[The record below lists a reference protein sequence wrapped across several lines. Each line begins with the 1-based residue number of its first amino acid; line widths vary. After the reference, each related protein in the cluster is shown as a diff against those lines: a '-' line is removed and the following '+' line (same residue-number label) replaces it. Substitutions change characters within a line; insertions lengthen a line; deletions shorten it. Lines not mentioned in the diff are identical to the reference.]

1 MAKTSYP
8 QPPPKLSEATETV
21 GRSPERLPFG
31 PKNYKLM
38 AVGVA
43 ILVLGYVLLG
53 MEKFKDVEEG
63 FSIALHV
70 APVVILAGYAEII
83 YAIMVRDKAGER

>member
-1 MAKTSYP
+1 MAKSAYP
-8 QPPPKLSEATETV
+8 QPPPKTSEAAESV
-21 GRSPERLPFG
+21 KSVPERLPFG

-43 ILVLGYVLLG
+43 ILAVGFVLLG
-53 MEKFKDVEEG
+53 VEKFKDAQDG

-70 APVVILAGYAEII
+70 APVVIIAGYAEII
-83 YAIMVRDKAGER
+83 YAIMVKDKADGQ